1 MVQSESEIQR
11 GERSMQCFDLDN
23 HHHASIEGDNR
34 TATHDFLALCE
45 STPAS
50 SSIEMTN
57 NVPRSGVVTQNLL
70 HPMHSEVFT
79 GSSNSSQAVSV
90 IGGLKTHAANR
101 IQVTGEQQLT
111 DNINSGNFDSQSNF
125 RSLDII
131 NASKS
136 HVPRGSCVKYWQQP
150 QNNLHLEARSENKR
164 LSRGLSEEDDD
175 DDDDLLD
182 QGYAEKKEIHFQ
194 KLSNLQ
200 QQHQWQ
206 LKGKSLNDKGL
217 SLRSKHSATEQR
229 RRSRINDRFQMLRQL
244 LPNPDQ
250 KRDKASFL
258 MEVVE
263 YIQMLH
269 EKIRKYETLDH
280 LGKPQERKT
289 GCKEGSLN
297 VTGDLPGRMPR
308 YDGKEDSE
316 PCGYMSYQSPQ
327 SRVPHE
333 IGLLNSNPITDGG
346 SSTFL
351 ANRLLQASVSLPSY
365 QDDSG
370 VNKPTVLNFAAPLST
385 YADERPTPTLFLSAP
400 QSFSGYPPTLLGQTL
415 NLEDQVE
422 IRTRS
427 SPLTEGEASI
437 TSSHLQQQAGK
448 TLPPNLQKPS
458 HDSDLEHCKAPG
470 SHSYQACDRQANEEN
485 SEQMRSSSLRD
496 VSSMR
501 ESQHAEDEASGGQD
515 IEFDEKLL
523 HLNLKGSDGGCS
535 EENLSNEKQSAPVL
549 GGAVNISSPY
559 SQGLL
564 DRLMRA
570 LQSEGIDLTQA
581 SISVQI
587 DLGKHGGSSL
597 TSYKE
602 VACHNVIMPQGES
615 VSASA
620 SKGPAKRLKVESKV

>member
-351 ANRLLQASVSLPSY
+351 ANRLLQAS
-365 QDDSG
+365 
-370 VNKPTVLNFAAPLST
+370 
-385 YADERPTPTLFLSAP
+385 
-400 QSFSGYPPTLLGQTL
+400 SFSGYPPTLLGQTL